1 MKEYRMRGYA
11 MVEVSKI
18 VVVKGFN
25 PRHQFEREKIDELKQ
40 SILAVGIKTPL
51 IIQENGDDTFNLRDG
66 ERRIIAIT
74 ELISEGHPFHAVPCR
89 IMSQKADA
97 AEALLEAITA
107 NTGVPL
113 NKGEEARA
121 FHRFVHVYG
130 WTVPKL
136 AEMLGKP
143 LSSVYQRV
151 QLWEESDNSVREAL
165 LAGEV
170 GVYDAIVINKE
181 GNSADT
187 TEEVK
192 QRVVKN
198 QKEKKQ
204 FCLDVWNVLNEM
216 VTMIGEDKLTPEQL
230 SVLDKLLK
238 KFKPVTRKAK
248 QEQVEAVDPV
258 NDIEEENYFQEPNE
272 EDTL

>member
-1 MKEYRMRGYA
+1 MKEYRIRGYA
-11 MVEVSKI
+11 MVEVNKII
-18 VVVKGFN
+18 VVKNFN
-25 PRHQFEREKIDELKQ
+25 PRYQFEREKIDELKK
-40 SILAVGIKTPL
+40 SILAIGIKTPL
-51 IIQENGDDTFNLRDG
+51 TVQENGDDTFNLRDG

-151 QLWEESDNSVREAL
+151 QLWEESDASVREAL

-170 GVYDAIVINKE
+170 GVYDAIGINKE
-181 GNSADT
+181 DNPADT
-187 TEEVK
+187 TEEIK
-192 QRVVKN
+192 QRVAKS
-198 QKEKKQ
+198 QEEKKQ
-204 FCLDVWNVLNEM
+204 FRIDAWNTLNELVAM
-216 VTMIGEDKLTPEQL
+216 VGEDKLTPEQL

-238 KFKPVTRKAK
+238 KYKPVTRKAK
-248 QEQVEAVDPV
+248 QEQVET
-258 NDIEEENYFQEPNE
+258 EEENYFQANE